1 MKKKNKI
8 ISLTLSTFLLFSAF
22 GSAMFVN
29 AEGENLDTNQKL
41 NSIKNLIRHNK
52 KIKQIKKMMLILLL
66 KMMNNLAR

>member
-29 AEGENLDTNQKL
+29 AEGENLDTNEEITEQ
-41 NSIKNLIRHNK
+41 IDDVKNDELLDEEIPEQTDDEEK
-52 KIKQIKKMMLILLL
+52 KETDS
-66 KMMNNLAR
+66 

>member
-29 AEGENLDTNQKL
+29 AEGENLDTNEEITEQ
-41 NSIKNLIRHNK
+41 IDDVKNDE
-52 KIKQIKKMMLILLL
+52 LLDE
-66 KMMNNLAR
+66 